1 MRLAKSLFFRFLSET
16 TMPVNGLPKTSHVAN
31 TAASS
36 AATSSNAP
44 KTQHAPSKQ
53 KTMPAA
59 LGMFNE
65 IDKPGGHKNTKFG
78 KSAGGAASKSPDE
91 LRPNVTQTAAE
102 YAAKPGASYYPHAV
116 HLVSQGL
123 QDNKFG
129 ITQSSHDGVI
139 GNLQGLHE
147 GSQHLVG
154 AHMTESVG
162 FGKDALKH
170 AMNGEFRDGAMTAAG
185 SVLNA
190 AASMTAAP
198 AHMFDSMRK
207 SDKPEHVAAAL
218 SSHTDFGSL
227 AD

>member
-1 MRLAKSLFFRFLSET
+1 
-16 TMPVNGLPKTSHVAN
+16 MPVNSLPKTSHVAS
-31 TAASS
+31 T
-36 AATSSNAP
+36 AATSSAASPANTP
-44 KTQHAPSKQ
+44 KAGHTPSKQ
-53 KTMPAA
+53 KTLPAA

-65 IDKPGGHKNTKFG
+65 IDKPNGHKNTTFG
-78 KSAGGAASKSPDE
+78 NTAGGAAPKRSDE
-91 LRPNVTQTAAE
+91 LRPDVTQTAAE
-102 YAAKPGASYYPHAV
+102 YAAKAGASYYPHAV
-116 HLVSQGL
+116 HLVSQAL

-139 GNLQGLHE
+139 GNLQGLHA

>member
-1 MRLAKSLFFRFLSET
+1 
-16 TMPVNGLPKTSHVAN
+16 MPINSLPKTSHISS

-36 AATSSNAP
+36 AATSPANAP
-44 KTQHAPSKQ
+44 KAGHTPSKQ
-53 KTMPAA
+53 KTLPAA

-65 IDKPGGHKNTKFG
+65 IDKPSGHKNTSFG
-78 KSAGGAASKSPDE
+78 KSAGGAPSKSPAD

-102 YAAKPGASYYPHAV
+102 YAAKPGATYYPHAV
-116 HLVSQGL
+116 HLVSQAL

-147 GSQHLVG
+147 GKQHLVG
-154 AHMTESVG
+154 AHLTEAVG
-162 FGKDALKH
+162 FAGDALKH
-170 AMNGEFRDGAMTAAG
+170 GAKLEFGDAAMTGAG
-185 SVLNA
+185 AVVNA
-190 AASMTAAP
+190 AAAGTAAP
-198 AHMFDSMRK
+198 AHMFEDMRK

-218 SSHTDFGSL
+218 SSLTDFGSL